1 MLGNTAVSAVQ
12 YKLDH
17 GRESSS
23 IPGPKF
29 FNFGLFLGLFNAEN
43 FSLVVNVSEL
53 FMLHGHPQ
61 VLARR
66 PRIIM
71 ISSQK
76 VGWL

>member
-1 MLGNTAVSAVQ
+1 MLGNTAVSLVQ

-17 GRESSS
+17 GRETSS

-53 FMLHGHPQ
+53 FMGILKF
-61 VLARR
+61 L
-66 PRIIM
+66 
-71 ISSQK
+71 QK
-76 VGWL
+76 DFQSKGTGWL